1 MSAFEKGDKKDRK
14 KDSFHN
20 DIFRSNYQE
29 RPNGGASW
37 ASQTPPREPERVSGT
52 PLKEPWPAPRKRTDR
67 VFAKSCVPEKWAETC
82 AGTEIESASNFGK
95 VMIAGAMRMPSTSTA
110 VAAALD
116 ADLGL
121 GYVAGSGI
129 MQNRLTWILRA
140 AGGPASIFILGMLPS
155 KMGDGTL
162 HSDDE
167 LRLMPRAPSRVRFQF
182 RQDAEGVLRVYGIH
196 STETG
201 DESVRIV
208 QATWNADKTAMEAKL
223 NGITILWTPKSGPLG
238 DIPPLIYPDDTGKE
252 LGNIL
257 VHPIPENTDSEIE
270 GFPGEN
276 ITLDDCIVVFPS
288 DTLLKSLYVVFAR
301 PFNPDHGFH
310 KAPERLKAFPDAV
323 KASAKT
329 SVQGGGARRKRW
341 KDANGRIYEWDSQHG
356 AVEMYDRQGKHL
368 GEYNPETGLQTK
380 PAVPGRKVEK

>member
-37 ASQTPPREPERVSGT
+37 ASQTPHREPERMSVT

-67 VFAKSCVPEKWAETC
+67 VFAKSCVPETWAETC
-82 AGTEIESASNFGK
+82 AGTEIEPASNFGK
-95 VMIAGAMRMPSTSTA
+95 VMIAGAMRMPFASAA
-110 VAAALD
+110 VAAALE

-121 GYVAGSGI
+121 GYVGGSGI
-129 MQNRLTWILRA
+129 MQNRLTWIVRA
-140 AGGPASIFILGMLPS
+140 AGGPASLFILGMLPS

-238 DIPPLIYPDDTGKE
+238 EAPPLIYPDDTGKE

-288 DTLLKSLYVVFAR
+288 DTLLRSLYVVFAR
-301 PFNPDHGFH
+301 PIGGDHSYHPAPRGLNGFS
-310 KAPERLKAFPDAV
+310 DAV
-323 KASAKT
+323 PVKKKAN
-329 SVQGGGARRKRW
+329 VQGGGKKRSRW
-341 KDANGRIYEWDSQHG
+341 KDHKGRIFEWDYENGR
-356 AVEMYDRQGKHL
+356 VEMYDRQGKHL
-368 GEYNPETGLQTK
+368 GEFDPETGNRTK
-380 PAVPGRKVEK
+380 DAEPGRTTPK